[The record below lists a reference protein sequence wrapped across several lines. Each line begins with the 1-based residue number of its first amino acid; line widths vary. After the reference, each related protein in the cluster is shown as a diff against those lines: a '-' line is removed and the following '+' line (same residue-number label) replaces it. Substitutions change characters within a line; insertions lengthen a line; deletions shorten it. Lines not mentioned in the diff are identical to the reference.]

1 MRLCSIA
8 SGSSGNCIYVG
19 HASTHLLIDAGI
31 SGKRI
36 EQGLA
41 EMGVE
46 PQSLSGI
53 LVTHEHSDHI
63 QGIGIL
69 ARKYGIPIYGTV
81 ETFCA
86 MKKGRTNIGKVD
98 DTLFQQVYPEEGI
111 TIGEIHV
118 TPFSVSHDAA
128 NPVAYVFEADGH
140 KIGMAT
146 DLGI

>member
-41 EMGVE
+41 AVGVD
-46 PQSLSGI
+46 PHSLSGI

-86 MKKGRTNIGKVD
+86 MKKGKNNIGKVD
-98 DTLFQQVYPEEGI
+98 DTLFQKVFPEEGI
-111 TIGEIHV
+111 SIGEIKV

-128 NPVAYVFEADGH
+128 NPVAYVF
-140 KIGMAT
+140 
-146 DLGI
+146 